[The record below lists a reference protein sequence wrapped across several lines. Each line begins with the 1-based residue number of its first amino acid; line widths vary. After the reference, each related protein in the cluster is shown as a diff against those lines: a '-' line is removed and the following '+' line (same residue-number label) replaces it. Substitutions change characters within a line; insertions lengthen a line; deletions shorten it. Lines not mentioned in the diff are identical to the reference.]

1 MRFDGTPVIPVRGG
15 VVFPKQVIPIR
26 FFRDMARR
34 ALEAAIPDEDGLAL
48 VVLAVQRDPENDRPE
63 GTDDF
68 YPWGVIG
75 AVVDRPVPGDEAVI
89 HASERVRIRRI
100 WMDDE
105 GTLRAAGSLKAY
117 SLGAPRNRIRSL
129 FHQLR
134 EIVIRLG
141 ELDESLAPLAE
152 DIREIPDSEAFDALY
167 LLGTF
172 YPGLDVSQRMRL
184 LSAPSLAE
192 ALSLLLRFLEEEL
205 GRMELRVQIHERVHE
220 RMERQQKEFFL
231 QQQLQEIQRELG
243 LTEEA
248 EYARL
253 EERIR
258 AAGMPG
264 EVQEKALQELGRL
277 RRIPP
282 MSPESGVIRSYLEWL
297 IALPWN
303 RRNPD
308 HLDLAHVRKVLD
320 EDHYGLEEP
329 KERILEYLAS
339 VKLKGEVRGQ
349 VLCLVGP
356 PGVGKTSLAR
366 SIARALGRPFVR
378 MSLGGVRDEAE
389 IRGHRRTYIGAMPG
403 RIIQMIRRAGV
414 KNPLMLLDEI
424 DKLGRDWRG
433 DPSAA
438 LMEVLDPELNSQFQ
452 DHYLEVDFDL
462 SEVLFITTANNPYAI
477 PRPLYD
483 RMEVIPIRGYLE
495 TEKFFIAREHLV
507 PKKLREVGLPREA
520 VHITDGAIRRM
531 IRAYTR
537 EAGVRELER
546 QIRRLFLKVARR
558 YVEHPEPVRIT
569 QRNLPEWLGVPRY
582 EELRAETS
590 LPPGVA
596 YAMAWSETG
605 GALLRIEVS
614 LYPGKGGLI
623 LTGSLGDVMKESAQI
638 ALSLA
643 RMFLNQEKPGSRLD
657 GVDVHIHVPEGAI
670 PKDGPSAGLP
680 IFVALVSAL
689 SGRRVPGTVAFTG
702 EITLTGKVLP
712 VGGLP
717 EKLVAA
723 RRQRIQTVFLPD
735 ANRPFLEE
743 VPGSVKE
750 GLSIAFVRHVR
761 DVITELFGE
770 RIFKQLDIPWTL
782 RA

>member
-1 MRFDGTPVIPVRGG
+1 M
-15 VVFPKQVIPIR
+15 FPKQIIPVR
-26 FFRDMARR
+26 FFRDVARR
-34 ALEAAIPDEDGLAL
+34 ALETAQSSKSGLGIVL
-48 VVLAVQRDPENDRPE
+48 LAVQRDPDQEQPST
-63 GTDDF
+63 TDDF
-68 YPWGVIG
+68 YPYGVMA
-75 AVVDRPVPGDEAVI
+75 AVVEAGGPGDEAVL
-89 HASERVRIRRI
+89 HASERVRFRKI
-100 WMDDE
+100 WLDE
-105 GTLRAAGSLKAY
+105 DGMLRGAGVLKPFL
-117 SLGAPRNRIRSL
+117 LGARRPRITTL
-129 FHQLR
+129 FRQIQ
-134 EIVIRLG
+134 EILLQMA
-141 ELDESLAPLAE
+141 ELDDHLVSLAE
-152 DIREIPDSEAFDALY
+152 DIRETPPEDAHDALY

-172 YPGLDVSQRMRL
+172 YPGWDVPQRMRL
-184 LSAPSLAE
+184 LSAAT
-192 ALSLLLRFLEEEL
+192 LEEAFRMVVSWLEEDL
-205 GRMELRVQIHERVHE
+205 GRLELRARIHERVHE

-248 EYARL
+248 EFQKL
-253 EERIR
+253 EEQIR
-258 AAGMPG
+258 AAGMPE
-264 EVQEKALQELGRL
+264 EVQEKALQELARL

-282 MSPESGVIRSYLEWL
+282 MSPESGVIRSYLDWL

-303 RRNPD
+303 RRSPD
-308 HLDLAHVRKVLD
+308 RLDLAHVRQVLD

-339 VKLKGEVRGQ
+339 VKLKGEIRGQ
-349 VLCLVGP
+349 VICFVGP

-389 IRGHRRTYIGAMPG
+389 IRGHRRTYIGALPG

-433 DPSAA
+433 DPYAA

-495 TEKFFIAREHLV
+495 IEKFFIAREHLI
-507 PKKLREVGLPREA
+507 PKKLREVGLPQGA
-520 VHITDGAIRRM
+520 VRITDGAIRRM

-546 QIRRLFLKVARR
+546 QIRRLFLKVARQ
-558 YVEHPEPVRIT
+558 YVEQGQPVRVT

-614 LYPGKGGLI
+614 LYPGKGNLI
-623 LTGSLGDVMKESAQI
+623 LTGSLGDVMKESARI

-643 RMFLNQEKPGSRLD
+643 RTLMNQEKPGSTLD

-680 IFVALVSAL
+680 IFIALVSAF

-702 EITLTGKVLP
+702 EITLTGKILP

-723 RRQRIQTVFLPD
+723 KRQRMRTVYLPR
-735 ANRPFLEE
+735 ASRPWLEE
-743 VPGSVKE
+743 VPESVRE
-750 GLSIAFVRHVR
+750 GLEITFADSVREVLHA
-761 DVITELFGE
+761 LFGD
-770 RIFKQLDIPWTL
+770 RVFRQFRLPWTL